1 MNFPIYLNILLQAGV
16 DDPNQ
21 FNNFLIL
28 GYIVMWLAFIVY
40 IVSLA
45 NKQRNT
51 KQDIKLLQQLL
62 KEDEESSNQ

>member
-1 MNFPIYLNILLQAGV
+1 MTLSIYLNILLQTGI

-40 IVSLA
+40 IATLA

-62 KEDEESSNQ
+62 KEDEESLNR

>member
-1 MNFPIYLNILLQAGV
+1 MTLTIFLNIFLQAGI
-16 DDPNQ
+16 DDPNK
-21 FNNFLIL
+21 FNNYLIL
-28 GYIVMWLAFIVY
+28 GYIVMWVAFMIY
-40 IVSLA
+40 IASLA

>member
-1 MNFPIYLNILLQAGV
+1 MTLAIYLNILLQTGI
-16 DDPNQ
+16 DDPNK
-21 FNNFLIL
+21 FNGYLIL
-28 GYIVMWLAFIVY
+28 GYIVMWLAFMIY

-62 KEDEESSNQ
+62 KEDEESPDR

>member
-1 MNFPIYLNILLQAGV
+1 MTLFIFLNIWLQAGI

-21 FNNFLIL
+21 FNGFLIL
-28 GYIVMWLAFIVY
+28 GYIVMWLAFMIY

-51 KQDIKLLQQLL
+51 KQDIKLLRQLL
-62 KEDEESSNQ
+62 KEDEESSES

>member
-1 MNFPIYLNILLQAGV
+1 MTLPIYLNILLQTGI

-28 GYIVMWLAFIVY
+28 GYFAMWLAFMFY
-40 IVSLA
+40 IVNLF

-51 KQDIKLLQQLL
+51 KQDIKLMQQLL
-62 KEDEESSNQ
+62 KEDEESLNQ